1 MAAPLD
7 PQHLA
12 IAGVYSEAMLSL
24 ASASG
29 QEDALLEE
37 LEGLVAVLGRQPE
50 FEAFLES
57 PLADPQ
63 AQRQLLEKVLR
74 GQSSDVLV
82 DALQVLRRKGRLGL
96 VRAVAATYRGKW
108 LRRKNRVEVGVTTAV
123 PLTPALRESLIAA
136 ANRATGKTAQLLESV
151 DPALLGGM
159 VVRIGD
165 RKLDRSVAAD
175 VARLGEALM
184 ARASRELQ
192 SGKSTVIEDA
202 SA

>member
-1 MAAPLD
+1 MAVTLD

-12 IAGVYSEAMLSL
+12 IAGIYSESMLAL
-24 ASASG
+24 AAASG
-29 QEDALLEE
+29 QEDALLAE
-37 LEGLVAVLGRQPE
+37 LEGVVALLDRQPE

-57 PLADPQ
+57 PLADPED
-63 AQRQLLEKVLR
+63 QRQFLEKVLR
-74 GQSSDVLV
+74 GQGSDVLV

-96 VRAVAATYRGKW
+96 VRAVAATYRAKW
-108 LRRKNRVEVGVTTAV
+108 LHRKNHVEVGVTTAV
-123 PLTPALRESLIAA
+123 PLSPALRESLLAA
-136 ANRATGKTAQLLESV
+136 AHKATGKTAELLESV
-151 DPALLGGM
+151 DPELLGGM

-175 VARLGEALM
+175 VARLGEVLM
-184 ARASRELQ
+184 ARASREVQ